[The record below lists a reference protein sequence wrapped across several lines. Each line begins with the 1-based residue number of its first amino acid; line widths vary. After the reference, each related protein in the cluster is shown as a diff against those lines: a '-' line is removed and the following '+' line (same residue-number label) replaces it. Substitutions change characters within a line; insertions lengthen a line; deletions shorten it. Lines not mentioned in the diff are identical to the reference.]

1 MPFML
6 LRFLYDLVGEKGS
19 RDSLSSLLDRLDEL
33 AEKVICLI
41 A

>member
-1 MPFML
+1 ML
-6 LRFLYDLVGEKGS
+6 LRFLYDLVGEKEA

-33 AEKVICLI
+33 VEKVICLI